1 MSQKILV
8 ADDNQDTVLI
18 LSAILRKE
26 GYAVITANDGLAA
39 IQSASREMPALIL
52 LDVMMPQKDGFE
64 VCTAIKENSRT
75 KDIPIVMLT
84 AKTDPFSRSRGLA
97 LGCCEFMTKPLNP
110 RQVLQK
116 VKENLPP
123 DESSPPGKPAMIA
136 SLIGAAP
143 LLWDSLRALWTSLVQ
158 ASSSLVSDSPL
169 SSKKSAVFR
178 SAASIG
184 RAGTG
189 RSTIRFLAS

>member
-26 GYAVITANDGLAA
+26 GYAVITATDGLAA
-39 IQSASREMPALIL
+39 IQSATREMPALIL
-52 LDVMMPQKDGFE
+52 LDIMMPQKDGFE
-64 VCTAIKENSRT
+64 VCTAIKENPRT

-84 AKTDPFSRSRGLA
+84 AKSDVFSRAHGFA
-97 LGCCEFMTKPLNP
+97 LGVCEFMTKPLNP

-123 DESSPPGKPAMIA
+123 DESNPPGKPAMIA

-143 LLWDSLRALWTSLVQ
+143 LLWDSLRGLWASLLQ
-158 ASSSLVSDSPL
+158 SSSRLWSDSPV
-169 SSKKSAVFR
+169 SSKEPAVFR
-178 SAASIG
+178 RAAL
-184 RAGTG
+184 TG
-189 RSTIRFLAS
+189 RSRQINQPSAFLRA